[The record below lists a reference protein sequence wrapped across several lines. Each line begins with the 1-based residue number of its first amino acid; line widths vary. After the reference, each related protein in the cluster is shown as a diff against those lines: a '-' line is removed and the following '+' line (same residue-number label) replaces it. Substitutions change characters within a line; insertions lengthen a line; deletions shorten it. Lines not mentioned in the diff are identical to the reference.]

1 METLFALPASSAPF
15 CIAMKNGFVLV
26 LVINV
31 TAISSPSAGLSC
43 EPAPP
48 VSPPPQA
55 AKASEAAAVNARAA
69 ARREPLRFGGKY
81 FIDNPLRIR
90 TADHDNGVKVLL
102 KWFSALMS
110 TPSSLTV
117 SYLGTLLLG
126 KGDIDVNTGYRIG
139 SSSEGDH
146 P

>member
-15 CIAMKNGFVLV
+15 CIVMKKGFVAV

-31 TAISSPSAGLSC
+31 TAISSSAATLPS

-81 FIDNPLRIR
+81 FIDDPLRFR
-90 TADHDNGVKVLL
+90 TADRDNGVNPIL
-102 KWFSALMS
+102 KWLSALMS
-110 TPSSLTV
+110 T
-117 SYLGTLLLG
+117 LGG
-126 KGDIDVNTGYRIG
+126 
-139 SSSEGDH
+139 
-146 P
+146 